1 MRVLIFERGVEIV
14 VENVVVLEEA
24 IRILLEATQ
33 MP

>member
-1 MRVLIFERGVEIV
+1 VRVLIFERGVEIV